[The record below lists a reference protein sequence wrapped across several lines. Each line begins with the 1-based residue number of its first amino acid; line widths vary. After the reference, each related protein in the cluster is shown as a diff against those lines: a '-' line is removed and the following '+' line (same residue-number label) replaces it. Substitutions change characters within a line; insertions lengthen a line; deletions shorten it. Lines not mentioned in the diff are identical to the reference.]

1 MPYGILHSDEN
12 GEKITAKQMWEK
24 GKWGGGGKNE
34 RRGPLGAIL
43 TPYTREAGTRE
54 DGGKQ
59 LGWKYM

>member
-1 MPYGILHSDEN
+1 
-12 GEKITAKQMWEK
+12 MWEK

-34 RRGPLGAIL
+34 RRRPLGAIL

-59 LGWKYM
+59 LGRKYM